1 MIDSSKFGK
10 DWSDDELDAIVADY
24 FAMLTMDAADQP
36 FVKAHR
42 ARALD
47 EQIGRGH
54 KSIEF
59 KHMNISA
66 VASELGLPFVRGY
79 RPMANYQA
87 AIFPAIDRYLS
98 SHPDAWMIGDARFIA
113 VAARLTAASGGAP
126 GVGEAAAVFSSLSRE
141 ERTAPVALSPLG
153 PTPIFETPPD
163 LRASRPRPM
172 PLQRLVRKF
181 DPAARDARNRAL
193 GLSGEERVFHAERAR
208 LIAAERA
215 DLARKVEWT
224 SQERGDGAGY
234 DIRSYDLSGEE
245 RFIEVKSTK
254 GGPRTDFFLSRNE
267 RAFSDEEPERY
278 RLFRLY
284 DAANAP
290 KIFKLKPP
298 LDKAVRLET
307 ETWRAGF

>member
-1 MIDSSKFGK
+1 MINSSKFGT
-10 DWSDDELDAIVADY
+10 DWQDEELDAIVSDY
-24 FAMLTMDAADQP
+24 FAMLAMDAADQP

-42 ARALD
+42 ARALN

-66 VASELGLPFVRGY
+66 VATELGLPYVRGY

-98 SHPDAWMIGDARFIA
+98 THPDAWRIGDARLIA
-113 VAARLTAASGGAP
+113 RVASIAAAPGMNEAASP
-126 GVGEAAAVFSSLSRE
+126 FSSPFHGEEDRAAVE
-141 ERTAPVALSPLG
+141 GPSPLG
-153 PTPIFETPPD
+153 PALVSEAPPD
-163 LRASRPRPM
+163 LAAARPRPES
-172 PLQRLVRKF
+172 LQRLVRKF

-193 GLSGEERVFHAERAR
+193 GLSGEERVFHSERAR
-208 LIAAERA
+208 LIAADRA

-234 DIRSYDLSGEE
+234 DVRSYDLSGEE

-267 RAFSDEEPERY
+267 RGFSEAEPQRY
-278 RLFRLY
+278 RLYRLY

-290 KIFKLKPP
+290 RMFELRPP
-298 LDKAVRLET
+298 LEQSVRLQA
-307 ETWRAGF
+307 ETWRAGFN